1 MVADQRSSSS
11 EANFHFAGVDADGNV
26 EGIMY
31 RRVRTMDWLG
41 CRHFTEMTCVSM
53 KYGNTVK
60 RVRMRCHLFE
70 LGDINVNKMVLLVVI
85 NVNKWW

>member
-26 EGIMY
+26 EGIIY

-41 CRHFTEMTCVSM
+41 CRHFTEMTSVSM

-60 RVRMRCHLFE
+60 LVSLDIILFE
-70 LGDINVNKMVLLVVI
+70 LMLI
-85 NVNKWW
+85 KWCYWL